1 MVINTKHLPDIEEE
15 IYSLVDRGLGSRSE
29 ILRRFIDLNSGFV
42 NRFCHETGLDEDLL
56 HDIYI
61 DSVLLVFE
69 HVESGKFKR
78 QSKLST
84 YLFRLYYFKVIDEIR
99 KSGSGKVIYTDK
111 LPEYPDPVL
120 NAAGTLEGLET
131 MKRVVRVLDSMC
143 LECKELILDWAYIGY
158 DLEEIRNRMGFDSPA
173 RFNKFKFTCLKKF
186 KAIWESLPPED

>member
-84 YLFRLYYFKVIDEIR
+84 YLFRLYYF
-99 KSGSGKVIYTDK
+99 
-111 LPEYPDPVL
+111 
-120 NAAGTLEGLET
+120 
-131 MKRVVRVLDSMC
+131 
-143 LECKELILDWAYIGY
+143 
-158 DLEEIRNRMGFDSPA
+158 
-173 RFNKFKFTCLKKF
+173 
-186 KAIWESLPPED
+186 